1 MSEYKCSRN
10 AFLKTM
16 GGVMGAGKTAAK
28 AIDEY
33 IRSK

>member
-16 GGVMGAGKTAAK
+16 GGVMGAAVLSALSNAATAQ
-28 AIDEY
+28 
-33 IRSK
+33 S